1 MRRKGRERGGRGQN
15 EMEQEG
21 RGQNEEGVKEGGE
34 FIAVIW

>member
-15 EMEQEG
+15 EREQEG